1 MCTRRRCYR
10 RCWCSPA
17 CHLQAAHT
25 SPRSTRA
32 FSSSS
37 LLLATMHSSRCCTS
51 RLSGQLGHWSSSPTS
66 GAAWLV
72 LRVPNIE
79 SAGEHGPRSTAAR
92 RARGAR
98 GGSGFGPLAWCG
110 SPVPCWLRATHSS
123 SPVVHPLI
131 LAPRLPFLP
140 LLATSTYCAVGVLH
154 SSRLALSLWW
164 AYSIGHVNRHD
175 E

>member
-1 MCTRRRCYR
+1 
-10 RCWCSPA
+10 
-17 CHLQAAHT
+17 
-25 SPRSTRA
+25 
-32 FSSSS
+32 
-37 LLLATMHSSRCCTS
+37 
-51 RLSGQLGHWSSSPTS
+51 
-66 GAAWLV
+66 
-72 LRVPNIE
+72 
-79 SAGEHGPRSTAAR
+79 

-98 GGSGFGPLAWCG
+98 GGSGFGPLAWYEALYLAG
-110 SPVPCWLRATHSS
+110 FVPLELFIS
-123 SPVVHPLI
+123 VVHPLI